1 MRVSLR
7 SKSKPTL
14 PRLAGCEWVLSNCGK
29 VGAKKKYI
37 HIYRNHIFTVCVYLV
52 FFYLTRKAI
61 VRPSDVA
68 KIVVLPCKVEQID
81 IDLFVHF
88 KSVRR
93 EEAE

>member
-1 MRVSLR
+1 M
-7 SKSKPTL
+7 
-14 PRLAGCEWVLSNCGK
+14 C
-29 VGAKKKYI
+29 
-37 HIYRNHIFTVCVYLV
+37 IFRFF

-68 KIVVLPCKVEQID
+68 NIVVLPCKVEQID